1 MPPLT
6 TPSYT
11 NEVTPELLHH
21 LDKPA
26 FTKALLASFSAET
39 RALVGQQQV
48 YRAAH
53 PAIGI
58 YRAATEGS
66 RTRNG
71 GMVEK
76 TASPRSYT
84 LSNGEK
90 VRGASL
96 GDQVSYPDG
105 RTATII
111 TGAGHEFDHVALVG
125 SRLCNGDEII
135 DTRQD
140 LELFV
145 ARKGV
150 PEADDFLPGVED

>member
-76 TASPRSYT
+76 TASPRSY
-84 LSNGEK
+84 
-90 VRGASL
+90 
-96 GDQVSYPDG
+96 
-105 RTATII
+105 
-111 TGAGHEFDHVALVG
+111 
-125 SRLCNGDEII
+125 